1 MASYQHFDHY
11 EENPAGLIDVWINPS
26 WPRRRGQAGSARS
39 NNAPA
44 PNKAAAITNLW
55 LAQLTNEKLEL
66 LNHPNRMPMI
76 DVCIMASFGLADLL
90 VRGSC

>member
-1 MASYQHFDHY
+1 M
-11 EENPAGLIDVWINPS
+11 GLIDVWINPC
-26 WPRRRGQAGSARS
+26 WPRPGQAGPPS
-39 NNAPA
+39 NNARA

-66 LNHPNRMPMI
+66 LNHPSRMPMI
-76 DVCIMASFGLADLL
+76 YVCIMASFGLADLL